1 MKTDKQQAV
10 EIAANAFKAKRHDDM
25 LIERDNALKDCAEL
39 KNILFEQTKEIKQH
53 QKKIKYFE
61 GLIKEL
67 REDID
72 KKNKAIA
79 VFIDSLEND

>member
-1 MKTDKQQAV
+1 
-10 EIAANAFKAKRHDDM
+10 M

-53 QKKIKYFE
+53 QKTIKHLE

-72 KKNKAIA
+72 KKNKAIS
-79 VFIDSLEND
+79 VFIDSVEND